1 VFRVVVGGECFGDR
15 GPIETAI
22 VKRPRNP
29 IIFVFRMQQTSM
41 YCRIIQVFS
50 IMSVM
55 LSINVEIHKVR
66 TMRFLED
73 GMEVGLVR
81 AVA

>member
-1 VFRVVVGGECFGDR
+1 
-15 GPIETAI
+15 
-22 VKRPRNP
+22 
-29 IIFVFRMQQTSM
+29 MQQTSM

-55 LSINVEIHKVR
+55 LSLYVEIHKVR

-73 GMEVGLVR
+73 AMEVGLVR
-81 AVA
+81 TVA